1 MQASV
6 SPTAA
11 PPAVGDLV
19 HGLLRAILLTPEDDR
34 FRVIEEND
42 LTVTQVRAT
51 VMLACSDPEPLAGGR
66 IAERIGASPAAVS
79 RALEGLV
86 RKGFVTRHESEE
98 DRRVRP
104 FSITDPGR
112 ELAGDLVALRRAQID
127 RFLDTLDAAHRDR
140 LRDALAPLAA
150 EELLTDRRRRPGRK
164 LTERFGHLIT
174 DENSK
179 WWTLAAMCFA
189 LFMIML
195 DNTVMNVALPSI
207 QKDLGASI
215 SSLEWVVNGYSLSF
229 AVLLATGGRLGDIL
243 GRRRMFMTGVVLF
256 ALSSATAGLAP
267 STGALVASR
276 VTQGVGAALMMPATL
291 SIITNAFPP
300 AERGRAI
307 GTWAGVSAL
316 ALALGPLLGGFLTE
330 HVSWRAIFYLNIP
343 VAAGA
348 IVTALFAVRESRDET
363 VGREI
368 DWAGTAVLTAGL
380 TAGVLALIEGNNWG
394 WGSERIIALIVASI
408 ALLITFGW
416 LESKVRA
423 PIVQFE
429 FLRNRN
435 FFGALTVAFVI
446 SFAMLGMFFF
456 MALYIQN
463 ILGYSPLEAG
473 VRFLPTTLVIM
484 VVAPIAGRMTD
495 RIGARVPI
503 VAGLALVAVSL
514 HLQAQITDTSGY
526 ASLLVPFILMGFG
539 IGLTMSPMSTA
550 AMNAVHVT
558 KSGLASGL
566 LSMSRMVGGT
576 FGVAVLGAIFQ
587 GSSRTELESALSG
600 SGLPASQ
607 VDSISEQL
615 GSGGLDQTLAG
626 LPPDVARQ
634 AAGAAHDAFISG
646 LTTSIGVSAA
656 VAAGGAILAWFLI
669 AAQRPDPSGEQVPDA
684 PGEAPSPAPGLAR
697 GIVE

>member
-1 MQASV
+1 M
-6 SPTAA
+6 
-11 PPAVGDLV
+11 
-19 HGLLRAILLTPEDDR
+19 
-34 FRVIEEND
+34 
-42 LTVTQVRAT
+42 TQ
-51 VMLACSDPEPLAGGR
+51 
-66 IAERIGASPAAVS
+66 
-79 RALEGLV
+79 
-86 RKGFVTRHESEE
+86 
-98 DRRVRP
+98 
-104 FSITDPGR
+104 
-112 ELAGDLVALRRAQID
+112 
-127 RFLDTLDAAHRDR
+127 
-140 LRDALAPLAA
+140 
-150 EELLTDRRRRPGRK
+150 
-164 LTERFGHLIT
+164 RFGHLIT
-174 DENSK
+174 DENAK

-215 SSLEWVVNGYSLSF
+215 SSLEWVINGYSLSF

-243 GRRRMFMTGVVLF
+243 GRRRMFMTGVILF
-256 ALSSATAGLAP
+256 AISSATAGLAP

-276 VTQGVGAALMMPATL
+276 ITQGIGASLMMPATL

-300 AERGRAI
+300 SERGRAI

-380 TAGVLALIEGNNWG
+380 TAGVLALIEGNSWG
-394 WGSERIIALIVASI
+394 WGSERILGLIAASI
-408 ALLITFGW
+408 ALLGAFVW
-416 LESKVRA
+416 LEGKVRA
-423 PIVQFE
+423 PIVQFD

-435 FFGALTVAFVI
+435 FAGALVVAFII
-446 SFAMLGMFFF
+446 SFSMLGMFFF

-473 VRFLPTTLVIM
+473 VRFLPTTIVIM

-514 HLQAQITDTSGY
+514 LLQAQISDTSGY
-526 ASLLVPFILMGFG
+526 SSLLVPFILMGFG

-587 GSSRTELESALSG
+587 GTSRTDLESGLTG
-600 SGLPASQ
+600 SGIPAAQ
-607 VDSISEQL
+607 VESISQQL

-626 LPPDVARQ
+626 LPPDVAQQ
-634 AAGAAHDAFISG
+634 AATAAHDAFIGG
-646 LTTSIGVSAA
+646 LTTSIGISAA
-656 VAAGGAILAWFLI
+656 VAGAGAILAWFLI
-669 AAQRPDPSGEQVPDA
+669 ARRPEPAGEDEQAAAPDQRAAVP
-684 PGEAPSPAPGLAR
+684 ELAR